1 MNEPTHN
8 DQLKVDQHVLDL
20 LNGSLDDELSVSER
34 AELDTL
40 LAGSAR
46 VRDLNNELR
55 ALADTLDGVPEQHP
69 PGYLHNAIISQVR
82 LPVSADLPGQ
92 KSGLFR
98 QWLAAPWMR
107 TGLALAAG
115 VLMTVGIYQTGS
127 ENLSPED
134 VSRMTGTVM
143 KNPAGVL
150 LDSTRFHSSAMNGV
164 AELRAK
170 NGLLSIDIHL
180 ESDGEALFSLGFS
193 GQSLELVSVNGL
205 NNPEVDVA
213 VSDDSVKVTGS
224 GTQHYE
230 LLLRSTAVSAA
241 NLAGNQPGPIALEFF
256 AGSELVHAAELD
268 SSQ

>member
-1 MNEPTHN
+1 MNEPTQN

-20 LNGSLDDELSVSER
+20 LNGSIDGELSTAEQ
-34 AELDTL
+34 AELDDL

-46 VRDLNNELR
+46 VRELNTELR
-55 ALADTLDGVPEQHP
+55 ALTDTLDGVPEKQP
-69 PGYLHNAIISQVR
+69 PEYLHNAIISQVR
-82 LPVSADLPGQ
+82 LPVAADQKPGLIS
-92 KSGLFR
+92 K
-98 QWLAAPWMR
+98 WLAAPWMR

-134 VSRMTGTVM
+134 AARMTGTVL

-150 LDSTRFHSSAMNGV
+150 LDSTRFQSGAMNGN
-164 AELRAK
+164 AELRSK
-170 NGLLSIDIHL
+170 GGLLSIDIHL
-180 ESDGEALFSLGFS
+180 ESDGEALFSLGFA

-230 LLLRSTAVSAA
+230 LLLRSTAESAA
-241 NLAGNQPGPIALEFF
+241 NSESNPPGPIALEFF
-256 AGSELVHAAELD
+256 ADSVLVHEAELD